1 MNTDSIFS
9 IAYLLI
15 GIGFIF
21 ALLIIVCL
29 FIAGFISSGIYE
41 SNYKK
46 SVINII
52 KSNPSKKDTE
62 LVDCIKNEYT
72 NYRKSKITA
81 FSYFD
86 IDTINS
92 KLISDLRSDNY
103 KKYYKER
110 IKNNDIANKLE
121 RVNKIIK
128 DELNFKE
135 DDINEIVKSIQSLSV
150 AKTDENEINEL
161 ANKIKIKFL
170 SCISFCNGRIY
181 EKDID
186 IYNLNNKIK
195 RGKIGN
201 FFSWVGWI
209 IGIISGIVT
218 IYIWIKGM

>member
-1 MNTDSIFS
+1 MNVDLIFS

-21 ALLIIVCL
+21 ALLIMVTL
-29 FIAGFISSGIYE
+29 VIAGFVASSIYE
-41 SNYKK
+41 HNYKRA
-46 SVINII
+46 VINVI
-52 KSNPSKKDTE
+52 KSNPTKKDTE

-72 NYRKSKITA
+72 NYRKSKINA

-92 KLISDLRSDNY
+92 KLISELRNDNY
-103 KKYYKER
+103 KKYYKEK

-128 DELNFKE
+128 DERNFKE
-135 DDINEIVKSIQSLSV
+135 DDINEIINSIESLSV
-150 AKTDENEINEL
+150 AKIDENKINEL
-161 ANKIKIKFL
+161 INRIKIKFS

-186 IYNLNNKIK
+186 IYNLNNKLK
-195 RGKIGN
+195 RGKVGN
-201 FFSWVGWI
+201 FFTWVGWI